1 MIYCFKEI
9 IGKLMG
15 YVIYLI
21 YKELKSDLEVKF
33 DKIVDNV
40 DNVIYFMRNIV
51 FEDMRK
57 IRWF

>member
-1 MIYCFKEI
+1 MIYCFKEN

-21 YKELKSDLEVKF
+21 YKEFKSDLEVKF

-51 FEDMRK
+51 FEDM
-57 IRWF
+57 